1 MPEIFDVFRPVK
13 EEKNAHFALKAG
25 TNDNTSNFAGF
36 AYFFL
41 GTGKSELIF
50 FIKVRA
56 VDRDVPLQS
65 T

>member
-1 MPEIFDVFRPVK
+1 LPEIFDVFRPVK

-50 FIKVRA
+50 
-56 VDRDVPLQS
+56 L
-65 T
+65 